1 MNQTHG
7 EDLPVSDT
15 MRKTTSIDQRSPDS
29 SNRPLNQEQDANI
42 PVRKLV
48 TDPPRVGHSFTE
60 SSLPPPDEKKQTQ
73 TTTVTINA
81 RSSVGWER
89 AVKYPWLV
97 PHDAEDQKHA
107 WHDSSL
113 GMGSKVVMDEWG
125 FHSTSVSRSPS
136 PNGTK

>member
-1 MNQTHG
+1 
-7 EDLPVSDT
+7 LS
-15 MRKTTSIDQRSPDS
+15 K
-29 SNRPLNQEQDANI
+29 RPLDQEQDANI
-42 PVRKLV
+42 PVRKLA
-48 TDPPRVGHSFTE
+48 TDAPRVAHSFTE
-60 SSLPPPDEKKQTQ
+60 SSLPPPDEQKQTQ
-73 TTTVTINA
+73 TTTVTTNA

-97 PHDAEDQKHA
+97 SHNAEDQKHA

-125 FHSTSVSRSPS
+125 FHSTSVSRSHS